1 VPNVDTALKAEF
13 DSSCMGLRCGGDYP
27 CPYADNVAA
36 HPHVENMPNRTV
48 DGYKREGNSVILVL
62 YASFAEVW
70 TTTGTEAAVNE
81 KLPGLGFMVAAWAVR
96 WIAIDSD
103 ATLGYPGEGPA
114 AAVASV
120 AVDQPPEQVH
130 GTAALTPEQEDE
142 TRECCDQ
149 PDRPSGRGGG
159 GPGLAPV
166 PGGHGTALLQALE
179 CGGGLAQYRA
189 EKLFIFLEGMVS
201 FKPSMSRGGRK
212 AGEKLVG
219 EHLISKA
226 LVHASSPATL
236 AAGARAQDGFEK
248 WLPRV
253 HRQTQARPPACQ
265 TRSPARRSGDRF
277 GGWAAAAAAAYRGAA
292 ALAISISGLEVLP
305 GSRAA
310 GSVGAMPPLLLAS
323 FTIAL
328 AWPPGAQLLASV
340 DTDPGRLGEG
350 ASDGQLPRSA
360 PDDRARLAQFD
371 QAPSGA
377 ALQQLVV
384 KARSEIAEL
393 RAAGPEREVASGR
406 ERAGCAALPLR
417 GAIFFSAPIV
427 GSAETSESA
436 RGELNVASAGFG
448 TSSASAPAFYAAG
461 RAFSSASPRATISTE
476 GRLMTAP
483 PKGAHA
489 GLLRGR
495 GVYDAETAYTTL
507 APYHSGGPP
516 LLDDATAAP
525 AVASLLRGRALE
537 CLAEAEG
544 QVIAAAEEAQ
554 LDRGVNGAIMMR
566 QSPAPRRIHQGPEAP
581 RAGPIRTSRT
591 LGVDLLTADRLDRA
605 EHGSDGGDPALPIFF
620 GEADVKHCFNL
631 VMFDGQMSRYFCYP
645 SRVAKEFGAVGNGIG
660 DRTAV
665 AHDLAWPC
673 ALALPMGWTQS
684 LSLAQVSS
692 PGLVEK
698 ARAPPW
704 GLEALR
710 RWVRNSMATAAT
722 RSTPTGAGPS
732 GESSDAGVDAAR
744 GGVASDE
751 AAGVDGDGVDTDVD
765 ESTEAAR
772 AEAHRQRLLRAACRA
787 RNHFLR
793 AETPPPQ
800 LAPEEMAVTA
810 RAGRQH
816 ILELQQFVNF
826 ARAEQRPA
834 AGLAQVVAAPVKY
847 INYMFLNESRSAS
860 SEGGRSARHEK
871 YARLGSLWDEL
882 SVAMRCHMK
891 LRREELA
898 AFFLSP
904 SCSPSAA
911 SRMKVTS
918 DGSYVADLFVS
929 LGK

>member
-149 PDRPSGRGGG
+149 PDRPSGMEHVEDVRQAKRASRGGG

-660 DRTAV
+660 DRTA
-665 AHDLAWPC
+665 
-673 ALALPMGWTQS
+673 
-684 LSLAQVSS
+684 
-692 PGLVEK
+692 
-698 ARAPPW
+698 
-704 GLEALR
+704 
-710 RWVRNSMATAAT
+710 
-722 RSTPTGAGPS
+722 
-732 GESSDAGVDAAR
+732 
-744 GGVASDE
+744 
-751 AAGVDGDGVDTDVD
+751 AGVDGDGVDTDVD

-834 AGLAQVVAAPVKY
+834 AGLAQADDLIAIDSQSMLSWVCHYLQVARGRGRSLCSFGNFASQAEFKTDCKMLGE
-847 INYMFLNESRSAS
+847 IELASAS